1 MPEEIRNRISL
12 LDSEIYYEIYGE
24 GIPVLMIHGWSVD
37 HRLMSGCLEPVFT
50 LHPTQFM
57 RIYIDLPGMGLS
69 KAGESI
75 RCSDQVLDV
84 ILAFVDAVIPGKKFI
99 LAGESYGGLL
109 SRGLLRKR
117 REEILGLLLIC
128 PSVTPDQ
135 SKRNVPPFTV
145 MKKDAEF
152 LSRLSFTER
161 AAFTWINVVQT
172 QRVWDKFRT
181 DIYPAIKLYDRA
193 FLDHRLEG
201 AFSYEVD
208 PLEKPFEE
216 PCLIL
221 TGRQD
226 SSVGYKDQFT
236 LLEDY
241 PHASFVI
248 LDRAGHNLQIE
259 QEDLFN
265 NLVSEWLDRVVEK
278 MQD

>member
-1 MPEEIRNRISL
+1 MPMEIKNRINL

-37 HRLMSGCLEPVFT
+37 HRLMSGCLEPVFAF
-50 LHPTQFM
+50 HPTQFM
-57 RIYIDLPGMGLS
+57 RMYIDLPGMGLS

-84 ILAFVDAVIPGKKFI
+84 ILAFVDAVIPGQKFL

-117 REEILGLLLIC
+117 CEEILGLLLIC

-161 AAFTWINVVQT
+161 TAFTWINVVQT
-172 QRVWDKFRT
+172 QSVWDKFKT
-181 DIYPAIKLYDRA
+181 DVYPAITLYDRA

-208 PLEKPFEE
+208 PLEKPFEK

-221 TGRQD
+221 AGRQD

-241 PHASFVI
+241 PHASFAI

-259 QEDLFN
+259 QEGLFN
-265 NLVSEWLDRVVEK
+265 SLVSEWLDRVVEK

>member
-1 MPEEIRNRISL
+1 MEIKNRINL

-37 HRLMSGCLEPVFT
+37 HRLMSGCLEPVFA
-50 LHPTQFM
+50 LHPTRFM

-84 ILAFVDAVIPGKKFI
+84 ILAFVDAVIPGQKFL

-109 SRGLLRKR
+109 ARGLLRKR
-117 REEILGLLLIC
+117 CEDILGLLLIC

-135 SKRNVPPFTV
+135 SKRNIPPFTV
-145 MKKDAEF
+145 MTKDTAF
-152 LSRLSFTER
+152 LSSLSDTER

-172 QRVWDKFRT
+172 QKVWDKFKT
-181 DIYPAIKLYDRA
+181 DVYPAIMIYDKE
-193 FLDHRLEG
+193 FLEHRLEG

-208 PLEKPFEE
+208 PLEKPFEK

-221 TGRQD
+221 AGRQD

-241 PHASFVI
+241 PHASFAI

-259 QEDLFN
+259 QEGLFS

-278 MQD
+278 IGD

>member
-1 MPEEIRNRISL
+1 MPEEIKNRINL

-37 HRLMSGCLEPVFT
+37 HRLMSGCLEPVFAVYPS
-50 LHPTQFM
+50 HFK

-69 KAGESI
+69 RAGESI
-75 RCSDQVLDV
+75 QCSDQVLDV
-84 ILAFVDAVIPGKKFI
+84 LLAFVDAVIPGQKFL

-117 REEILGLLLIC
+117 SIDILGLLLIC

-145 MKKDAEF
+145 MTKDNEF
-152 LSRLSFTER
+152 LFRLSNTER
-161 AAFTWINVVQT
+161 REFIYINVVQT
-172 QRVWDKFRT
+172 QKVWDKFKA
-181 DIYPAIKLYDRA
+181 DVYPAIMMYDRA
-193 FLDHRLEG
+193 FLDHRLDG

-208 PLEKPFEE
+208 PLEKPFEK

-221 TGRQD
+221 AGRQD

-236 LLEDY
+236 LLDDY
-241 PHASFVI
+241 PHASFAI

-259 QEDLFN
+259 QEGLFN
-265 NLVSEWLDRVVEK
+265 CLVSEWLDRVVEK
-278 MQD
+278 TGN